1 MDMNQCTNKIYSQ
14 HVSYIPQEGED
25 PEQAVVPQPC
35 LSVVGRSTDT
45 IVEAKLIIERK
56 VVMTL
61 PAKQAP
67 LVLLAAFYAF
77 NMHYTE
83 GCLNFF
89 KALDIIFLGGKKD
102 KKRPKLN
109 RFLADIE
116 L

>member
-35 LSVVGRSTDT
+35 LTVVGTSTDT

-56 VVMTL
+56 VVIKTL

-67 LVLLAAFYAF
+67 LVLLAAIV
-77 NMHYTE
+77 
-83 GCLNFF
+83 CL
-89 KALDIIFLGGKKD
+89 
-102 KKRPKLN
+102 
-109 RFLADIE
+109 
-116 L
+116 